1 MKVIFVKDVP
11 NVARAGEIKEV
22 AAGYGRNFLLPK
34 GLAALATPAA
44 LKKTQSQHQIEAKR
58 QAQSEEEALAFA
70 ESIKDFSLML
80 KARAGA
86 KGRLY
91 GSITNSDIARELEAQ
106 TGHKLDKRRIELE
119 EPIRELGEYEV
130 LIKLTKNVAPK
141 LKIVVEKE

>member
-44 LKKTQSQHQIEAKR
+44 LKKMESQHQIEAKR

-80 KARAGA
+80 KARSGA

>member
-11 NVARAGEIKEV
+11 NMARAGEIKEV
-22 AAGYGRNFLLPK
+22 AAGYGRNFLLPR
-34 GLAALATPAA
+34 GLATLVTPAA
-44 LKKTQSQHQIEAKR
+44 LKKMESLRQVESQR

-70 ESIKDFSLML
+70 ERVKDFSLVL
-80 KARAGA
+80 KARSGA

-91 GSITNSDIARELEAQ
+91 GSITNSDIAQELEAQ
-106 TGHKLDKRRIELE
+106 TGYKLDKRRIELE

-130 LIKLTKNVAPK
+130 LIKLTKEVTSK